1 MTTRL
6 SDADLGEMLAYSMQW
21 TILGSDGA
29 ALARAP
35 NLQSAMVRAFEL
47 ECANTVVQNLKSSD
61 GIEIDTDQRYRLTD
75 KLL

>member
-6 SDADLGEMLAYSMQW
+6 SDAELGEMLAYSMQW
-21 TILGSDGA
+21 TILGADGA

-47 ECANTVVQNLKSSD
+47 ECANTV
-61 GIEIDTDQRYRLTD
+61 
-75 KLL
+75 